1 MTISQQE
8 FEAILADDTK
18 RITGN
23 IVWGD
28 DIGHYPAREFRAE
41 IRNDKN
47 YSMFIAGKYNLFSG
61 KLSYSLILRGTGRIY
76 GLDLGEGA
84 AHCNPDGEMIRG
96 KHKAR
101 WRDGYRDKFAY
112 IPEDITATLDQPVE
126 AWHQFCA
133 EANLKHHG
141 IMRRPDESRCL
152 PI

>member
-41 IRNDKN
+41 IRNDGN
-47 YSMFIAGKYNLFSG
+47 YSMFIVGEYIPFSG

-76 GLDLGEGA
+76 GLDLGA
-84 AHCNPDGEMIRG
+84 AHRNPDGEMVRG
-96 KHKAR
+96 NKHKNY
-101 WRDGYRDKFAY
+101 WKDGYRDRFAY
-112 IPEDITATLDQPVE
+112 IPEDITATWDQPVE

-133 EANLKHHG
+133 EANLNHQG
-141 IMRRPDESRCL
+141 IMRRPDEPRYL